1 MNSFL
6 YKILLITQKYF
17 IYLIF
22 WDVIWTEQSLEVW
35 ICFFIFC
42 CFGLFFFWFV
52 FFRNCSLL
60 CQGASLQHL
69 WGKSFGLCCGFIG
82 AWCRN
87 SLTFSKWSLFKI
99 TVTAAT
105 LKYRK
110 KNPAF
115 FLNRQSERT
124 TPSRTAFVWAP
135 IWWQSSRNSET
146 SMRSS
151 VMSVEKACR
160 SVWKWSETRCCDP
173 CAHMFIQY
181 IFALCLPGGV
191 GQHCPS

>member
-1 MNSFL
+1 MNSFFTKVF
-6 YKILLITQKYF
+6 YICYILRCNLNGAVAGG
-17 IYLIF
+17 LN
-22 WDVIWTEQSLEVW
+22 
-35 ICFFIFC
+35 
-42 CFGLFFFWFV
+42 LFFHFFLFF

-110 KNPAF
+110 KTPAF